1 MLTNSTPIQALTLT
15 AALFASGTPLAMAGE
30 RDPLV
35 STIDAVM
42 AGYAMR
48 GEWTSPLASTEP
60 REEKDALVAT
70 IDAMMSGYGTRGE
83 WSSPLSSTET
93 VEEKDALV
101 ATIDAV
107 MAGYGARG
115 EWTSP
120 LAPTAAAD
128 EVAPLSADTL
138 LTNLVLQYD
147 RATLDRGGWVNA
159 FVDDVGYDSGNAL
172 LAISPGEGVTS
183 LAQSA

>member
-1 MLTNSTPIQALTLT
+1 MNTKSAPIQILALS
-15 AALFASGTPLAMAGE
+15 AALCAGVTSLSMAGE

-42 AGYAMR
+42 ADYATR
-48 GEWTSPLASTEP
+48 GEWTSPLASTETS
-60 REEKDALVAT
+60 EEKDALVAT
-70 IDAMMSGYGTRGE
+70 IGTVMAGYATRGE
-83 WSSPLSSTET
+83 WSSPLSSFKT

-107 MAGYGARG
+107 MSGYGMRG

-120 LAPTAAAD
+120 LGSTATAGKQAP
-128 EVAPLSADTL
+128 PSADTL
-138 LTNLVLQYD
+138 LTSLVRQYD

-159 FVDDVGYDSGNAL
+159 FVNDVGYDSGNAL
-172 LAISPGEGVTS
+172 LAVSPGEGITS
-183 LAQSA
+183 QAQSA